1 MKRRMNK
8 RVSSS
13 ILLSCLILVVAIGG
27 TLAYLSTKTQAKTNE
42 FTFLG
47 SNDISATLSE
57 PKWEG
62 HLNDD
67 AGYGKNLTPGAILEK
82 DPIITNTCGLDEYV
96 ATRVTFQKGDGTTMT
111 QAQYDKLLTLIEIDW
126 NTADWAIDGTAGPV
140 AIYDYNTLL
149 TGASAAPYNAT
160 NSLFTQVTIKQNLTN
175 EEMNWLKDAGT
186 ATAIDGVEGI
196 GGFNI
201 YIEGAAIQ
209 GSEFADIDAAKADL
223 NALFS

>member
-1 MKRRMNK
+1 MKKRMNK
-8 RVSSS
+8 KVTTS
-13 ILLSCLILVVAIGG
+13 ILLSCLIMVVAIGG
-27 TLAYLSTKTQAKTNE
+27 TLAYLSTRTQAKTNE

-57 PKWEG
+57 PKWEEN
-62 HLNDD
+62 LSKD

-126 NTADWAIDGTAGPV
+126 NTADWTTANASAPV
-140 AIYDYNTLL
+140 TIYDYNTLL
-149 TGASAAPYNAT
+149 VGASAAPYNAT
-160 NSLFTQVTIKQNLTN
+160 NSLFTEVKIKQNLTN

-186 ATAIDGVEGI
+186 ASAIDGVDGI

-209 GSEFADIDAAKADL
+209 GSEFADINAAKAEL
-223 NALFS
+223 NALFQ